1 MRRRSR
7 ADDFSEDA
15 VKPSVKH
22 VALEWRGDLRFEGGE
37 PGRPWVA
44 IDGENA
50 EAPGPMLLLLLAVA
64 SCSGADIVLILK
76 KMRVMLQSL
85 RVEVE
90 GTRREEEPRRYTA
103 VTLVYHIAG
112 DGLDQT
118 KAERAVTLSLEKYCS
133 VVHSLAPDIAI
144 ASRVVVA

>member
-1 MRRRSR
+1 
-7 ADDFSEDA
+7 
-15 VKPSVKH
+15 
-22 VALEWRGDLRFEGGE
+22 
-37 PGRPWVA
+37 
-44 IDGENA
+44 
-50 EAPGPMLLLLLAVA
+50 MLLLLLAVA